1 MARMRLCR
9 SRLAAWSVQGTGG
22 VVRLAAAMLIGLASI
37 SGLQNAAFAATAD
50 ALTPQ
55 LEFVFEET
63 VLLGEGVGA
72 GTTPLGDRFIIP
84 ISGGTFEGPGDGAGF
99 KGIVRPGGWDWQLK
113 RADGCVWATA
123 DYMLQTDDG
132 AVINVRNQGPMCPDR
147 AGQPVL
153 LTPVFE
159 APLGRYGW
167 LNQSAFV
174 ARLEVVTSDGKP
186 AVRIRFYRAH

>member
-1 MARMRLCR
+1 MVRVR
-9 SRLAAWSVQGTGG
+9 SRRPRIVTWSALGTGPVGRLAAV
-22 VVRLAAAMLIGLASI
+22 MLLLLASL
-37 SGLQNAAFAATAD
+37 SGLQKAACAATSD
-50 ALTPQ
+50 SQMPQ
-55 LEFVFEET
+55 LEFIFEET

-84 ISGGTFEGPGDGAGF
+84 IAGGTFEGPGDGTGF
-99 KGIVRPGGWDWQLK
+99 KGIIRPGGWDWQLK
-113 RADGCVWATA
+113 RADGCVWAMA

-132 AVINVRNQGPMCPDR
+132 SVINVRNQGPMCPGRD
-147 AGQPVL
+147 GQPVL

-159 APLGRYGW
+159 APMGRYGW

-186 AVRIRFYRAH
+186 AVRIRFYRVH

>member
-1 MARMRLCR
+1 MVRVR
-9 SRLAAWSVQGTGG
+9 SRRPRIAARSALGTGV
-22 VVRLAAAMLIGLASI
+22 VVRLAAVILVVLASV
-37 SGLQNAAFAATAD
+37 SGLQKAAFAATSD
-50 ALTPQ
+50 PLMPQ
-55 LEFVFEET
+55 LEFIFEET

-84 ISGGTFEGPGDGAGF
+84 ITGGTFEGPGDGAGF
-99 KGIVRPGGWDWQLK
+99 KGIVRSGGWDWQLK
-113 RADGCVWATA
+113 RADGCVWAMA

-132 AVINVRNQGPMCPDR
+132 SVINVRNQGPMCPGRD
-147 AGQPVL
+147 GQPVL

-159 APLGRYGW
+159 APMGRYGW

-186 AVRIRFYRAH
+186 AVRIRFYRVH

>member
-1 MARMRLCR
+1 MVRVR
-9 SRLAAWSVQGTGG
+9 SRRPRIAARSALGTGV
-22 VVRLAAAMLIGLASI
+22 VVRLAAVMLVVLASV
-37 SGLQNAAFAATAD
+37 SGLQKTAFAAISD
-50 ALTPQ
+50 PLMPQ
-55 LEFVFEET
+55 LEFIFEET

-84 ISGGTFEGPGDGAGF
+84 ITGGTFEGPGDGAGF
-99 KGIVRPGGWDWQLK
+99 KGIVRSGGWDWQLK
-113 RADGCVWATA
+113 RADGCVWAMA

-132 AVINVRNQGPMCPDR
+132 SVINVRNQGPMCPGRD
-147 AGQPVL
+147 GQPVL

-159 APLGRYGW
+159 APMGRYGW

-186 AVRIRFYRAH
+186 AVRIRFYRVH